1 MQNGLPRFADLPHVT
16 RPNHESGMC
25 RASVEQETP
34 NTITT
39 TRGGTS
45 SNKVVRLVKD
55 AASSKLTLSLAAG
68 VLGFILGKGGSI
80 ARLFFF
86 M

>member
-1 MQNGLPRFADLPHVT
+1 M
-16 RPNHESGMC
+16 S

-34 NTITT
+34 NTITAM
-39 TRGGTS
+39 RGVTS
-45 SNKVVRLVKD
+45 SNKVVRLVKGV
-55 AASSKLTLSLAAG
+55 ASSKLTLSLAAG
-68 VLGFILGKGGSI
+68 VLGFILGKGGSF